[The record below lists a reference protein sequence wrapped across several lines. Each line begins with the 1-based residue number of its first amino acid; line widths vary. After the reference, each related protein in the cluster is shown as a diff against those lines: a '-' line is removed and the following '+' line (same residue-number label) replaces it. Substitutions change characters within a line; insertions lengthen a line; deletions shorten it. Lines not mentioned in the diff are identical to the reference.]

1 MRPKPYQQPHPPMA
15 VATSNDEMVTLA
27 GERGWTL
34 MIGQFDAPD
43 AIGARADHYLA
54 AAAAAGR
61 VPDRNRIT
69 VARHIHVAESV
80 GTARDDLR
88 LGAAFAIEQ
97 WKKMNPERFRG
108 FLPSTGAVDDIT
120 YDHAFDSGLFVAGD
134 PDAVYAALKAQYD
147 ASGGFGT
154 LLVVQGKD
162 WATDGARDRS
172 LELFMQHVAPRL
184 AALDANAAPT
194 RTVIAPVAIDAVT
207 ATAAAY

>member
-1 MRPKPYQQPHPPMA
+1 
-15 VATSNDEMVTLA
+15 
-27 GERGWTL
+27 
-34 MIGQFDAPD
+34 
-43 AIGARADHYLA
+43 
-54 AAAAAGR
+54 
-61 VPDRNRIT
+61 
-69 VARHIHVAESV
+69 
-80 GTARDDLR
+80 
-88 LGAAFAIEQ
+88 
-97 WKKMNPERFRG
+97 
-108 FLPSTGAVDDIT
+108 
-120 YDHAFDSGLFVAGD
+120 
-134 PDAVYAALKAQYD
+134 VYAALKAQYD